1 MKKTV
6 TLLLATLLSLM
17 LTGQNF
23 QVSDP
28 VTLDLRLEMAEASMN
43 DHLRIN
49 IRLKDQFDA
58 AEFMSRRNN
67 LSREQIRQQ
76 LISELKDFTY
86 SKQKNILDEL
96 NYYSR
101 SGEVTEVKSLWIAN
115 IINCYATPAVIEQLA
130 TRIDVERIDI
140 DEERNLLYPFQVEE
154 DKGEP
159 TREITYNV
167 LKFNA
172 PDVWALGFTGEGIV
186 VAVLDTGVNYNH
198 NDLQGNMWTH
208 PDYPYHGWSFVN
220 NNNNPMDF
228 HGHGTHCAGTVAG
241 NGASGSQTGVAPG
254 AKIMALQVLN
264 SGGGGTESGVW
275 NAIQFGV
282 EKGAHVLSLS
292 LGWLHAWGPDRVSW
306 RNVMQNTLAAGVVAS
321 VAAGNE
327 GDQQFSYPIPDNVRT
342 PGDCPPPWLHPDQTL
357 IGGTSAVVTVGAT
370 NSNDNLAAFSGRGP
384 VTWQN
389 ISGYGDYPYN
399 PGIGLIRPDVVAP
412 GVNVKSLSHSNTS
425 GYTTM
430 SGTSMATPGVAGV
443 MALLLSKNPSVLPEQ
458 MSQTLEETAL
468 VLTPGKNNNTG
479 SGRVDALAAFNATNF
494 PGPIY
499 VSHTFND
506 ATGNN
511 DGNINPSEYIQLTI
525 ALTNSTDEVFENV
538 NAYVFTGSPYITMID
553 SVVMYG
559 TFQPG
564 DTISVENGFSFQVAE
579 NIPGDHEIQFFVV
592 TGDGI
597 ESWESSFKVNAFAPM
612 LGAGSMIVFD
622 PEGNANGILDPGEQ
636 ASIQIPTF
644 NIGQLSTQSVQV
656 TLTTQ
661 SSYVTIHTGQL
672 NLGILEPGASSTAIF
687 PVTVSA
693 GAPLGE
699 NIVFNYTVV
708 SGVYTFERSY
718 THKIGMMLEDFE
730 TGDFSKYNWVFS
742 GNLPWTITNVN
753 TYEGQYSARSGA
765 ISHSQASRMQLSMS
779 VAQNDSISFWF
790 RVSSEANYDFFRF
803 YIGTDKVGEW
813 SGNVNWQRIAYAV
826 TPGSKT
832 FRWEYIKDGS
842 VSNGSD
848 CAWVD
853 YITLPQ
859 PLVTTAYAGPD
870 ILVCEEQTAQLQGTA
885 MNFTLINWY
894 TSGSGTFSNAN
905 ILNPV
910 YIPSQEDVVSGGVT
924 LTLSVRNA
932 ANDIISDQMALNIQQ
947 QAHVFAGEDQMA
959 CSVNGFFAADAE
971 AVHYGGIFWSSTG
984 TGIFTD
990 VTALHT
996 TYTPSE
1002 ADLAAGSVILTLHAD
1017 GISPC
1022 GDNESSVVITFVEP
1036 VMLSVDDDVHVC
1048 ADGVASLMATIENF
1062 AAILW
1067 TTAGTG
1073 TFDDPTIA
1081 NPVYTPSEEDFA
1093 AGIVELNIEVTA
1105 LGQCDD
1111 MTQAVTV
1118 LFADLPTA
1126 EISGTA
1132 TICESENTVIEFA
1145 LTGTAPWTVSMGE
1158 GLEVIEINETPYQWT
1173 VSPTSTRVYNLYSV
1187 IDANGCEIMD
1197 AGQVTVTV
1205 NPLPLV
1211 PVKPA
1216 GADTVDFAY
1225 HTSTVYT
1232 TEAANFATNYVWEF
1246 SPSQAGT
1253 VTSNGTELT
1262 VNWSSTFMG
1271 EVQIKVQSLN
1281 DCGGS
1286 EFSEVKTVYLKN
1298 TTGIGNLNAAGNVRI
1313 FPNPSNGYFTL
1324 EIKSGRSQEINIRVH
1339 NLLGK
1344 MVESFQVNAGS
1355 GTTSLPLDL
1364 RNLPDGLY
1372 MLQIEH
1378 QDGTLSNK
1386 LIINR

>member
-1 MKKTV
+1 MKKMI
-6 TLLLATLLSLM
+6 TLLLASFISVM
-17 LTGQNF
+17 LTGQDF
-23 QVSDP
+23 KIIDP
-28 VTLDLRLEMAEASMN
+28 VTLDLRLEMAEASSN
-43 DHLRIN
+43 DLLRVN

-58 AEFMSRRNN
+58 VEFMSRRNN

-76 LISELKDFTY
+76 LISELKTFTHG
-86 SKQKNILDEL
+86 KQKNILEEL
-96 NYYSR
+96 SYYSR
-101 SGEVTEVKSLWIAN
+101 SGEVREIKALWIAN
-115 IINCYATPAVIEQLA
+115 VINCYATPDVIEQIA
-130 TRIDVERIDI
+130 TRSDVERIDI
-140 DEERNLLYPFQVEE
+140 DEERILLYPYQMEE
-154 DKGEP
+154 NKGEP

-167 LKFNA
+167 LKVNA

-241 NGASGSQTGVAPG
+241 NGASGSQTGMAPG

-264 SGGGGTESGVW
+264 SSGGGTESGVW
-275 NAIQFGV
+275 SAIQFGV

-292 LGWLHAWGPDRVSW
+292 LGWQHSWGPDRATW
-306 RNVMQNTLAAGVVAS
+306 RNTMNNALAAGVVAA

-357 IGGTSAVVTVGAT
+357 IGGISAVVTVGAT
-370 NSNDNLAAFSGRGP
+370 NSNDNLAGFSGRGP

-389 ISGYGDYPYN
+389 ISGYNDYPYN

-412 GVNVKSLSHSNTS
+412 GVNVKSLSHSSNT

-443 MALLLSKNPSVLPEQ
+443 MALILSKNNSVLPEQ
-458 MSQTLEETAL
+458 MSQTLEQTAF
-468 VLTPGKNNNTG
+468 VLAPGKNNNSG
-479 SGRVDALAAFNATNF
+479 SGRVDALAAINATNF

-499 VSHTFND
+499 LSHTFND

-525 ALTNSTDEVFENV
+525 DLLNNTDEVFENV
-538 NAYVFTGSPYITMID
+538 DAYVFTNSPYITMID
-553 SVVMYG
+553 SVVFYG

-564 DTISVENGFSFQVAE
+564 DTISVENGFSFQVAD
-579 NIPGDHEIQFFVV
+579 NIPGGHEIQFFVV
-592 TGDGI
+592 TGDGT
-597 ESWESSFKVNAFAPM
+597 ESWESNFKVNAYAPV
-612 LGAGSMIVFD
+612 LGSGSMIVFD
-622 PEGNANGILDPGEQ
+622 PSGNANGILDPGES

-644 NIGQLSTQSVQV
+644 NSGQLVAQGVQV

-661 SSYVTIHTGQL
+661 SNHVTIHTNQL
-672 NLGILEPGASSTAIF
+672 DLGNLDPGASSTAVF
-687 PVTVSA
+687 PVTVSP
-693 GAPLGE
+693 GAPLGA
-699 NIVFNYTVV
+699 NVVFNYTVT
-708 SGVYTFERSY
+708 SGVYVYQRTY

-753 TYEGQYSARSGA
+753 PYEGQFSARSGA
-765 ISHSQASRMQLSMS
+765 ISHNQTSLMQLSMS
-779 VAQNDSISFWF
+779 VAQNDSISFYV
-790 RVSSEANYDFFRF
+790 RASSEANYDFLRF
-803 YIGTDKVGEW
+803 YVGTTKMGEW
-813 SGNVNWQRIAYAV
+813 SGNVPWQRVAYAV

-832 FRWEYIKDGS
+832 FRWEYVKDGS
-842 VSNGSD
+842 VSSGSD
-848 CAWVD
+848 CGWVD

-870 ILVCEEQTAQLQGTA
+870 LVICEGSTAQLQGTA
-885 MNFTLINWY
+885 MNYTLINWY
-894 TSGSGTFSNAN
+894 TSGSGSFSNPN

-910 YIPSQEDVVSGGVT
+910 YTPSQQDIMAGGVT

-932 ANDIISDQMALNIQQ
+932 ANDIISDQMVLNIQQ
-947 QAHVFAGEDQMA
+947 QAVVFAGNDQMVCA
-959 CSVNGFFAADAE
+959 NDSFYTADAVAE
-971 AVHYGGIFWSSTG
+971 NHGGIFWSSSG
-984 TGIFTD
+984 TGIFAD
-990 VTALHT
+990 VSALHT
-996 TYTPSE
+996 TYAPSE
-1002 ADLAAGSVILTLHAD
+1002 ADLAAGSVILTLFAD

-1022 GDNESSVVITFVEP
+1022 GDNQSSMVLTFTEP
-1036 VMLSVDDDVHVC
+1036 VILSVEDEMHVC
-1048 ADGVASLMATIENF
+1048 GNGVATLDATAQNF
-1062 AAILW
+1062 ASILW
-1067 TTAGTG
+1067 STSGSG
-1073 TFDDPTIA
+1073 TFSDPTIPD
-1081 NPVYTPSEEDFA
+1081 PVYTPSSDDID
-1093 AGIVELNIEVTA
+1093 AGSVTLSIVVTA
-1105 LGQCDD
+1105 LGTCDD
-1111 MTQAVTV
+1111 VTETVTV
-1118 LFADLPTA
+1118 LFAALPTA
-1126 EISGTA
+1126 AISGNA
-1132 TICESENTVIEFA
+1132 TICEGQSTTIEFE
-1145 LTGTAPWTVSMGE
+1145 LTGTAPWTVSLGE
-1158 GLEVIEINETPYQWT
+1158 GMEVIEISESPYLW
-1173 VSPTSTRVYNLYSV
+1173 VVEPTSTRVYNLYSV
-1187 IDANGCEIMD
+1187 VDANGCEIMD

-1205 NPLPLV
+1205 DPLPLV
-1211 PVKPA
+1211 PAMPA

-1225 HTSTVYT
+1225 NTSSVYT
-1232 TEAANFATNYVWEF
+1232 IEESGFASGYQWAISPAN
-1246 SPSQAGT
+1246 AGT
-1253 VTSNGTELT
+1253 INANATTLT
-1262 VNWSSTFMG
+1262 VNWSSSFIG
-1271 EVQIKVQSLN
+1271 EVNIHVKAIN
-1281 DCGGS
+1281 DCGES
-1286 EFSEVKTVYLKN
+1286 AYSDSKVMYLKN
-1298 TTGIGNLNAAGNVRI
+1298 TTGIGNLNTAGNVRI
-1313 FPNPSNGYFTL
+1313 FPNPSDGFFTL
-1324 EIKSGRSQEINIRVH
+1324 ELKTGRNQVINIRVH